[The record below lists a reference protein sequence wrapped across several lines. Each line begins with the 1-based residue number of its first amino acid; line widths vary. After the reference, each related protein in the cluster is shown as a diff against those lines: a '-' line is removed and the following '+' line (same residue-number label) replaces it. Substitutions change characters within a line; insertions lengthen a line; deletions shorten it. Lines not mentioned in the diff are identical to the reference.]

1 MQCFSCLQLSAL
13 ESKCKNTKKYSYGKI
28 FCGFLRYGGVNRN
41 NTILEVKG
49 LSIAFEGRKVVEDLS
64 YTLGRGETL
73 GIVGESGSGKS
84 VSTLAL
90 MGLLPK
96 KASITGSARLEGTE
110 LLELDEEQMREVRG
124 RRISMIFQEPMT
136 SLNPVQKCGE
146 QVVET

>member
-1 MQCFSCLQLSAL
+1 M
-13 ESKCKNTKKYSYGKI
+13 
-28 FCGFLRYGGVNRN
+28 NRN

-110 LLELDEEQMREVRG
+110 LLELDEE
-124 RRISMIFQEPMT
+124 
-136 SLNPVQKCGE
+136 
-146 QVVET
+146 